1 MYLEHIDFQIAF
13 KKATTTTWSHES
25 EPNPRRDLKPR
36 LCISSPSHLADINTY
51 GIAIPN
57 HEGKAGCAAIVLS
70 KNPLSKNPNSN
81 WKKVLYM
88 HARTSLPKYAIPI
101 FVRVVQDSADMST
114 GNNKHLKVPFQA
126 EGIDIESFGQR
137 VVNGEN
143 HTLFWLKPGFEEYQ
157 LFVKDDLR
165 DLENGRAR
173 L

>member
-1 MYLEHIDFQIAF
+1 
-13 KKATTTTWSHES
+13 
-25 EPNPRRDLKPR
+25 
-36 LCISSPSHLADINTY
+36 
-51 GIAIPN
+51 
-57 HEGKAGCAAIVLS
+57 
-70 KNPLSKNPNSN
+70 
-81 WKKVLYM
+81 M